1 MKGLIDSF
9 LKLKPN
15 VLNNNENTLKGIT
28 TLLGYIVV
36 KFYFLFLKV
45 PKFDINVWT
54 TVNTFEECQD

>member
-15 VLNNNENTLKGIT
+15 VSNNNGNTLKGIT

>member
-15 VLNNNENTLKGIT
+15 VSNNNENTLKGIT

-45 PKFDINVWT
+45 TKFDINVWT